1 MKTCPTCGKEWPDSA
16 LFCGDDATPL
26 NGVPED
32 EGLEG
37 TVVGHYRIVGRLG
50 GGGMGT
56 VYLGEH
62 QGLRRRDAIKVL
74 NRTLAN
80 DPEALARFHREARN
94 ASTIAHENV
103 CRVYDFGETADG
115 LSFLSMELVEG
126 PSVSELLEQQG
137 VLDAERAARITKQV
151 ADGLQAAHDRGII
164 HRDLKPGNVMV
175 VPRPDGH
182 DDVKVVDFG
191 IAKAAGGS
199 EDQEVTRVG
208 LVAGT
213 PEYMSPEHLRGE
225 EPDPRSDVYSLGVVL
240 YRMLTGKLPF
250 TREHPGPTPMP
261 LQEAH
266 PAGVFPPGMQDVVD
280 TALAHHPGQR
290 FQSAREMGQA
300 VLDALREAPPP
311 TVVAPTPRPGARSK
325 RIPLVGGIGGAVVV
339 AAGLVWV
346 LTRGGVDGTLVAL
359 DPAEARLPSGE
370 SVMLQANWEG
380 VEAEAD
386 IAELSGRLS
395 WSTTDPAIA
404 SVAADGRVEARRMG
418 SAVITASL
426 GSQSATSRVT
436 VDPGVLS
443 RVDLADIFLRV
454 GEALEPAASA
464 FDDNG
469 NEVQAADRR
478 WSATP
483 AGVVRLDP
491 TTGRVVGVR
500 TGSAELVVTV
510 SDASGASAEGR
521 ATIQVQAASPGP
533 TPAGGGRTAD
543 PEPPP
548 IAISPG
554 DAPAILARLYGLA
567 LSPPDQRS
575 AQIAVRDSARAIYD
589 LGGRISDP
597 ERGAAAWILSNMLL
611 WLDGS
616 ASEIDLWEARADS
629 LGADEFIASLG
640 RL

>member
-16 LFCGDDATPL
+16 VFCGDDATPL
-26 NGVPED
+26 AGEPEPED

-37 TVVGHYRIVGRLG
+37 TIVGHYRIVDRLG

-74 NRTLAN
+74 NRTLAG
-80 DPEALARFHREARN
+80 DPDALARFHREARN

-115 LSFLSMELVEG
+115 LSFLAMELVEG
-126 PSVSELLEQQG
+126 PSVSELLEERG
-137 VLDAERAARITKQV
+137 VLDPERAARITKQV
-151 ADGLQAAHDRGII
+151 AEGLQAAHDRGII
-164 HRDLKPGNVMV
+164 HRDLKPGNIMV
-175 VPRPDGH
+175 VPRADGH

-261 LQEAH
+261 LREAH
-266 PAGVFPPGMQDVVD
+266 SGGVFPPGLQDVVD
-280 TALAHHPGQR
+280 KALAHHPGQR

-300 VLDALREAPPP
+300 VMDAAKDVPPP
-311 TVVAPTPRPGARSK
+311 TVVAPPSRSRSRFK
-325 RIPLVGGIGGAVVV
+325 RIPLVGGALVVV
-339 AAGLVWV
+339 AGLVWV
-346 LTRGGVDGTLVAL
+346 VTTGGVDGSLVGL

-370 SVMLQANWEG
+370 SLALQPTWGG
-380 VEAEAD
+380 VEAEGD
-386 IAELSGRLS
+386 IAELTSQLS
-395 WSTTDPAIA
+395 WATTDPAVA
-404 SVAADGRVEARRMG
+404 SVDAGGRVEGRRAG
-418 SAVITASL
+418 SAMITASR
-426 GSQSATSRVT
+426 GSQSATARVT
-436 VDPGVLS
+436 VEPGVPS

-454 GEALEPAASA
+454 GEALEPTASA
-464 FDDNG
+464 FDGAG
-469 NEVQAADRR
+469 NEVEPADRR

-483 AGVVRLDP
+483 SGVVRLDP
-491 TTGRVVGVR
+491 TTGRVVGL
-500 TGSAELVVTV
+500 TPGSAQLSVTV
-510 SDASGASAEGR
+510 SDASGASAQGQ
-521 ATIQVQAASPGP
+521 ATIQVQAGSARP
-533 TPAGGGRTAD
+533 TPPGGGRAV
-543 PEPPP
+543 EPGSPRVA
-548 IAISPG
+548 IAPG
-554 DAPAILARLYGLA
+554 DAPAILARLYELA
-567 LSPPDQRS
+567 LSPPAARS

-640 RL
+640 RE